1 MLTRRGK
8 IAIGI
13 LTAAIVVGTAV
24 AVLALT
30 GIGKHIPGI
39 KNLTGGHEEQAKPAK
54 CLSGARPSSGTVPD
68 RPALAIKIEN
78 LPEARPQAGL
88 GRADIV
94 YEEPV
99 EGGITRFIA
108 IFQCEDAKRVG
119 PVRSAR
125 LTDPPILLQFGQDT
139 LFGFAGAA
147 GPVRKA
153 VDKSGLHDL
162 SYDRPDS
169 ASAYERDST
178 HPAPHNLYTST
189 GALYRASH
197 VQDSR
202 PRQVFHYGGHVYR
215 KAKDA
220 TTVHLDFSA
229 SADVFWRW
237 SAKHKHW
244 LRFHG
249 TVPHTLEGGEQV
261 SASNVVV
268 MLVSLRDTG
277 IVDAAGNPSPEVQT
291 VGEGRAFVFRD
302 GRMILGRWLR
312 RSSTGVIKLTDPKN
326 HPIQLQHGRTWVEL
340 FPKDRP
346 VEAS

>member
-1 MLTRRGK
+1 MALTRRGK
-8 IAIGI
+8 IVIAL
-13 LTAAIVVGTAV
+13 LTTALVLGTAV

-30 GIGKHIPGI
+30 GIAKHIPGI
-39 KNLTGGHEEQAKPAK
+39 KNIAGAHDESKPAR
-54 CLSGARPSSGTVPD
+54 CLSGKRPSSGKVPD

-88 GRADIV
+88 DKADIV

-108 IFQCEDAKRVG
+108 LFQCEDAKRVG

-125 LTDPPILLQFGQDT
+125 LTDPPILLQFGKDT

-162 SYDRPDS
+162 GYDRAPAS
-169 ASAYERDST
+169 SAYARDPNRS
-178 HPAPHNLYTST
+178 APHNLYTST
-189 GALYRASH
+189 SALYKAAH
-197 VQDSR
+197 VKDSR
-202 PRQVFHYGGHVYR
+202 PRQVFHYGSSIFR
-215 KAKDA
+215 RAKDVSV
-220 TTVHLDFSA
+220 VHLDFSG
-229 SADVFWRW
+229 SADVFWHW
-237 SAKHKHW
+237 SAKHKDW

-249 TVPHTLEGGEQV
+249 TVPHTLEGGVQV
-261 SASNVVV
+261 SAANVVV

-291 VGEGRAFVFRD
+291 VGDGRAFVFRD
-302 GRMILGRWLR
+302 GKMIVGRWQR
-312 RSSTGVIKLTDPKN
+312 TSPHSVVKFTDQKN
-326 HPIQLQHGRTWVEL
+326 HPIQMEHGRTWVEL
-340 FPKDRP
+340 FPKDKQ
-346 VEAS
+346 VETS